1 VTVHSAENFNRTAKI
16 YVDRGL
22 AKTLDEAIEMLE
34 KMVAQVVLGDDATRH
49 SHHVAA
55 LIAVMTGVRA
65 FGTVRVHVP
74 AEVGAIT
81 CRVAWH
87 ADKSLRAA
95 LAAEG
100 AELVELEDLGD
111 APTITIGAADPRLAE
126 SSFQITWD
134 GWTAVVSTDGA
145 RLAESDQMPLA
156 PAAAA
161 ALGVGQ
167 LFALA
172 SGRDDVGLENIVL
185 SLWAPGDT
193 TEESDRGPD
202 LAYLPKGVWIV
213 GLGHLGQA
221 YSWCWGLLPFLD
233 RSAITV
239 ILQDDEAVSEANV
252 STGLLVGRDAVGTLK
267 TRLVGRALG
276 GLGFSIR
283 LVERRLIE
291 GQTRQ
296 PHEPGLAL
304 IGVDNVV
311 ARRAIT
317 SSEWTMAV
325 DAGLGRTDRS
335 FSEIAV
341 KTFPAA
347 GDSAR
352 IPAWSAEPTEA
363 GEALAN
369 SVGAYREAELRGA
382 DRCGVVQLAGRAA
395 AASFVGVVAACLA
408 IAQPLRAL
416 NGGFVDAHLHLN
428 TRRPLPVGRVPGS
441 AEPTR
446 LEFVSA
452 KPHSPGI

>member
-1 VTVHSAENFNRTAKI
+1 MHSAENFDRTAKI
-16 YVDRGL
+16 FVDCGVAR
-22 AKTLDEAIEMLE
+22 TLDEAIEMRENL
-34 KMVAQVVLGDDATRH
+34 VAQVVLGEDATRH
-49 SHHVAA
+49 SHQVAA

-65 FGTVRVHVP
+65 FGTVRVCAP
-74 AEVGAIT
+74 REVAAT
-81 CRVAWH
+81 ACRVAWH
-87 ADKSLRAA
+87 ADKSLGAA

-100 AELVELEDLGD
+100 AELVNLEDLTD
-111 APTITIGAADPRLAE
+111 APTIAIGAADPRLAE
-126 SSFQITWD
+126 PVFQITWE
-134 GWTAVVSTDGA
+134 GWTAMVATDGA

-172 SGRDDVGLENIVL
+172 SGRDDVGLENISL
-185 SLWAPGDT
+185 SLWAPGCTSEDCET
-193 TEESDRGPD
+193 GPD

-221 YSWCWGLLPFLD
+221 YSWCWGLLPFVD
-233 RSAITV
+233 RSAVTV
-239 ILQDDEAVSEANV
+239 VLQDDESVSAANV
-252 STGLLVGRDAVGTLK
+252 STGLLVAEDNVGTLK
-267 TRLVGRALG
+267 TRLVGDALDH
-276 GLGFSIR
+276 LGFSVR

-291 GQTRQ
+291 GQVRQ
-296 PHEPGLAL
+296 SHEPGLAL
-304 IGVDNVV
+304 IGVDNVI

-317 SSEWTMAV
+317 AARWTMAV

-347 GDSAR
+347 GDSTR
-352 IPAWSAEPTEA
+352 IRAWSAEPAEA
-363 GEALAN
+363 GEVLAN
-369 SVGAYREAELRGA
+369 RVDAYRDAELRGA

-408 IAQPLRAL
+408 LAQPLRAL
-416 NGGFVDAHLHLN
+416 NGGIVDAHLHLN
-428 TRRPLPVGRVPGS
+428 ARRPHPAHQVPGS

-446 LEFVSA
+446 LEFLLA
-452 KPHSPGI
+452 EPRPPGG